1 MVNQGPALKRFIP
14 APRGSANPIRKES
27 CHVYMEI
34 GSKAEEMNI
43 KVNDKVEQSNN
54 TEE

>member
-1 MVNQGPALKRFIP
+1 
-14 APRGSANPIRKES
+14 
-27 CHVYMEI
+27 MEI